1 MEQRRKVEMIRALD
15 ARLDTR
21 SFDGRVVFL
30 FGHCNATEEM
40 ADYLLA
46 RGVAPA
52 AIFDNSQSKR
62 GLLYR
67 EIAILPPE
75 QIQGYTAENSI
86 VLIASRFFAEM
97 CAQLRRLG
105 YAGEVVQVVEY
116 DSFAEF
122 SLSDETLERRTARI
136 YRGMKTLE
144 RLRARFPLRHLVVCP
159 NDALGDVYWA
169 MSFLPA
175 YRKKRSIDEVA
186 IVVIGDACRQVAE
199 MFGAVDVAPL
209 GHAEMDELVQAIIF
223 VREGNAII
231 AHHDRPYTDNIIK
244 WLDKHFLSFID
255 YYRCAV
261 YGLPKDTPPALPTG
275 RSPFDDYAE
284 IPKGR
289 SVILSSH
296 AKSVLELPEDF
307 WVNIAEDYARQ
318 GYAVFT
324 NVTGDDEPI
333 RGTQALRAPV
343 SQMIA
348 AAEYAGTF
356 IGIRSGLCDVV
367 HTANCRKIVVFP
379 DCFYSTT
386 PHKVEDF
393 FALPGWEK
401 IVAAPREDCGVATRL
416 RNPPGK
422 PEQPVL
428 LPIQK

>member
-1 MEQRRKVEMIRALD
+1 MERRHQAEMIRVLD
-15 ARLDTR
+15 AWLNAR
-21 SFDGRVVFL
+21 SFDGRAVFL

-52 AIFDNSQSKR
+52 AIFDNSQSKK

-67 EIAILPPE
+67 EMAILPPE
-75 QIQGYTAENSI
+75 RIQGHTAENSI

-97 CAQLRRLG
+97 HAQLRRLG
-105 YAGEVVQVVEY
+105 YDGEVVQVVEY

-122 SLSDETLERRTARI
+122 SLSDETLGRKTERMR
-136 YRGMKTLE
+136 RGMKTLE
-144 RLRARFPLRHLVVCP
+144 RIRARYPLRRLVVCP

-175 YRKKRSIDEVA
+175 YREKQGIDEVA
-186 IVVIGDACRQVAE
+186 IVLIGDGCRQVAE
-199 MFGAVDVAPL
+199 MFGAENVVSLD
-209 GHAEMDELVQAIIF
+209 HAEMDELVQAMIF
-223 VREGNAII
+223 VREGNSII

-255 YYRCAV
+255 YYRYAV
-261 YGLPKDTPPALPTG
+261 YGLPKDTLPAPPTG
-275 RSPFDDYAE
+275 CSPFYDHAK

-289 SVILSSH
+289 SVVLSWR
-296 AKSVLELPEDF
+296 AKSVLELPKDF
-307 WVNIAEDYARQ
+307 WGEISRDYVRQ
-318 GYAVFT
+318 GYTVFT
-324 NVTGDDEPI
+324 SVTGDDEPI
-333 RGTQALRAPV
+333 RGTQALRVPV
-343 SQMIA
+343 SQMMA

-401 IVAAPREDCGVATRL
+401 IVAAPVIPILDSA
-416 RNPPGK
+416 PPAWKQAG
-422 PEQPVL
+422 
-428 LPIQK
+428 